1 MRTILIPSLHALAA
15 AVRSRAAL
23 HLEILALRQQL
34 AVLHHSSSKRPH
46 LRPVDR
52 FFWVCLSKL
61 WSGWKDPLIIVKPDT
76 VVAWS
81 RKGFR
86 LFWTWKSRRG
96 RMGRPAVSKDV
107 RDLIR
112 KISLANPLWGAPRV
126 HGELLKLGIDVS
138 QPTVAKYMVRHRK
151 PPSQTWRTFLA
162 NHVHNLV
169 SVDFFTVPTVTFRVF
184 FVFIVSSHDRRR
196 VIHFNVTEQ
205 PTAAS
210 TAHQIVEAFPWD
222 TAPRYLLRDRD
233 GIYGDYF
240 RRRVDG
246 MDIREV
252 PIAPRS
258 PWQNPYVERLIGSIR
273 RECLDH
279 MIVLNEQH
287 LRRIIASYLRYYHS
301 VRTHL
306 SLEKDAPDGRAVQRP
321 GTGKVVALPHVGG
334 LHHEYV
340 RLAA

>member
-1 MRTILIPSLHALAA
+1 MRTVLIPLLHALAA
-15 AVRSRAAL
+15 AAQSRAAL
-23 HLEILALRQQL
+23 HLEILALHQQL
-34 AVLHHSSSKRPH
+34 AVLNHTRPLRPH
-46 LRPVDR
+46 LRPLDR

-61 WSGWKDPLIIVKPDT
+61 WSGWRNPLIIVKPDT
-76 VVAWS
+76 VVAWY
-81 RKGFR
+81 RRGFR

-96 RMGRPAVSKDV
+96 RSGRPTVARET

-112 KISLANPLWGAPRV
+112 KISQANPLWGAPRV
-126 HGELLKLGIDVS
+126 HGELLKLGINLS

-162 NHVHNLV
+162 NHVKDLV
-169 SVDFFTVPTVTFRVF
+169 SVDFFTVPTVTFRVV
-184 FVFIVSSHDRRR
+184 FVFIVLAHHRRR
-196 VIHFNVTEQ
+196 VIHFNVTQQ
-205 PTAAS
+205 PTAAW
-210 TAHQIVEAFPWD
+210 TAQQIVEAFPWD
-222 TAPRYLLRDRD
+222 TAPCYFLRDRD

-240 RRRVDG
+240 KRRVDG
-246 MDIREV
+246 TGIDEV
-252 PIAPRS
+252 PIAARS
-258 PWQNPYVERLIGSIR
+258 PWQSPYVERLIGSIR

-287 LRRIIASYLRYYHS
+287 LRRILASYLRYYHS

-306 SLEKDAPDGRAVQRP
+306 SLEKDTPEGRRAQP
-321 GTGKVVALPHVGG
+321 PAAGKVIALPHVGG

>member
-1 MRTILIPSLHALAA
+1 MRTLLIPLLHTLAA

-34 AVLHHSSSKRPH
+34 AVLHYGGPKRSH

-61 WSGWKDPLIIVKPDT
+61 WPGWRKPLIIVKTDT

-96 RMGRPAVSKDV
+96 RSGRPGVAKDV

-112 KISLANPLWGAPRV
+112 TMSLANPLWGAPRV
-126 HGELLKLGIDVS
+126 HGELLKLGITVS

-162 NHVHNLV
+162 NHAKDLV

-184 FVFIVSSHDRRR
+184 FVFIVLAHDRRR

-205 PTAAS
+205 PTAAW
-210 TAHQIVEAFPWD
+210 TAQQIVEAFPWD

-233 GIYGDYF
+233 GIYADYF
-240 RRRVDG
+240 RGRITA
-246 MDIREV
+246 MDIDDV
-252 PIAPRS
+252 PIAARS
-258 PWQNPYVERLIGSIR
+258 PWQSPYVERLIGSIR

-287 LRRIIASYLRYYHS
+287 LRQIIACYLRYYHAA
-301 VRTHL
+301 RTHL
-306 SLEKDAPDGRAVQRP
+306 SLEKDAPDGRAIQP
-321 GTGKVVALPHVGG
+321 PTAGTVVAVPHIGG

-340 RLAA
+340 RRAA